1 MPFALGQRWISDTES
16 DLGLGTVVA
25 IEPRTVSL
33 MFPASDENRLYARHD
48 APVTRVM
55 FNVGDVIES
64 HEGWSLKVE
73 AIEEDKGI
81 ITYIGT
87 RIDTEESDIA
97 LREIFLSH
105 QIRFNKPQDKLFAGQ
120 IDRMDRFALRYRALK
135 NQYEQLKSPLR
146 GLCGM
151 RAGLIPHQLYI
162 AHEVGRRYAPR
173 VLLADEVGLGKT
185 IEAGMIIHQQV
196 LSGRAERILILVPE
210 TLQHQWLVEMMR
222 RFNLHFSIFD
232 EERCVES
239 LADAANPFDTAQF
252 VLCSL
257 NFLRKSRRR
266 FEQALDADWDLL
278 IVDEAHHLE
287 WSEERPSRQ
296 YQVVEAIAEK
306 TPGVLLLTATP
317 EQLGRE
323 SHFARLRLLDPDRF
337 YDYEAFV
344 EEERL
349 YEPVADA
356 VSQLLAGKKLD
367 SDAKQTLIELLAGQ
381 NVEPMITAIENAVT
395 ADDAE
400 ALEARHELIRN
411 LMDRHG
417 TGRVL
422 FRNTRSAIKG
432 FPKRHLNMYP
442 LPMPNQYSTAMRVA
456 GMMSGKLSINEK
468 AIKLLYPEDIYQ
480 DFEGESATW
489 WNFDPRINWLLDML
503 KANRNEKVLV
513 ICSRAQTALTLE
525 QALREREGIRATV
538 FHEGMSIIERD
549 KAAAYFA
556 QEESGAQV
564 LICSEIGSEGRN
576 FQFANQLVMF
586 DLPSNPDL
594 LEQRIG
600 RLDRIGQQ
608 REIEIHVPHLEGTS
622 QALLARWFNEG
633 LNAFEETCPTGRP
646 VYEAVC
652 EELITLLASEKQD
665 SDALEA
671 VITQS
676 AALHNELKGKL
687 EQGRDRL
694 LEIHSNGGEAAQQL
708 VEQISSKDGDTNL
721 ISFALG
727 LFDTIGLNQDDK
739 GENAIVVT
747 PSEHMMVASYPGL
760 PYDGCTIT
768 FDRNTAL
775 SREDLHF
782 ISWEHP
788 MIQGGIE
795 LLLSEGVGTTAVSL
809 LKNKALPVGTL
820 LLELI
825 YVVDA
830 QAPKQSGIGRFL
842 PKTPIRILL
851 DSKGNNLSANVEFES
866 FNRQLSPINR
876 HLSSK
881 LVNSVQ
887 KEIHTLIAHAEREI
901 DKELVTVRSQAQ
913 SEMEAT
919 LQAEHQRLL
928 ALKAVNPNI
937 RDDELELIE
946 SQISDLTD
954 YIAKAQIQL
963 DSLRLIVVSHN

>member
-25 IEPRTVSL
+25 VDARTVTL
-33 MFPASDENRLYARHD
+33 MFSASEENRLYARND

-55 FNVGDVIES
+55 FNVGDVVES
-64 HEGWSLKVE
+64 HEGWSLNVE
-73 AIEEDKGI
+73 RVEEAGGVF
-81 ITYIGT
+81 TYVGT
-87 RIDTEESDIA
+87 RTDTDEENVQ

-135 NQYEQLKSPLR
+135 NQYEQHKSPLR

-151 RAGLIPHQLYI
+151 RAGLIPHQLFI

-232 EERCVES
+232 EERCVEAF
-239 LADAANPFDTAQF
+239 ADSANPFDTAQY

-257 NFLRKSRRR
+257 DFLRKSRRR

-278 IVDEAHHLE
+278 VVDEAHHLE
-287 WSEERPSRQ
+287 WSEDKPSRQ
-296 YQVVEAIAEK
+296 YQVVEALAEK
-306 TPGVLLLTATP
+306 SPGVLLLTATP
-317 EQLGRE
+317 EQLGHE

-344 EEERL
+344 EEERQ
-349 YEPVADA
+349 YAPVADA
-356 VSQLLAGKKLD
+356 VSRLLSGELLD
-367 SDAKQTLIELLAGQ
+367 DDAKNRLAELLSEQ
-381 NVEPMITAIENAVT
+381 DIEPMLRIIESQDV
-395 ADDAE
+395 DAE
-400 ALEARHELIRN
+400 QQETVRHELIDN

-422 FRNTRSAIKG
+422 FRNTRAAVKG
-432 FPKRHLNMYP
+432 FPQRHLNMYP
-442 LPMPNQYSTAMRVA
+442 LPLPSQYQTAMRVA
-456 GMMSGKLSINEK
+456 GMMAGKVSDEQK

-480 DFEGESATW
+480 EFEGESATW
-489 WNFDPRINWLLDML
+489 WNFDPRVNWLLDML

-556 QEESGAQV
+556 QEEEGAQV
-564 LICSEIGSEGRN
+564 LLCSEIGSEGRN

-586 DLPSNPDL
+586 DLPNNPDL

-600 RLDRIGQQ
+600 RLDRIGQK
-608 REIEIHVPHLEGTS
+608 RDIEIHVPHLEGTS
-622 QALLARWFNEG
+622 QALLARWYNEG
-633 LNAFEETCPTGRP
+633 LNAFEETCPTGRA
-646 VYEAVC
+646 VYDAFSS
-652 EELITLLASEKQD
+652 ELISLLASD
-665 SDALEA
+665 NHDAEQLEQL
-671 VITQS
+671 IERS
-676 AALHNELKGKL
+676 AEMHKELKGKL

-694 LEIHSNGGEAAQQL
+694 LEIHSNGGDKARELGGEIAA
-708 VEQISSKDGDTNL
+708 KDGDTNL
-721 ISFALG
+721 VTFALG

-768 FDRNTAL
+768 FDRDTAL

-788 MIQGGIE
+788 MIQGGID

-809 LKNKALPVGTL
+809 LKNKALPAGTL
-820 LLELI
+820 LLELV

-842 PKTPIRILL
+842 PQTPIRVLM
-851 DSKGNNLSANVEFES
+851 DAKGNNLSANVEFEG
-866 FNRQLSPINR
+866 FNRQLSPVNR
-876 HLSSK
+876 HLASK

-887 KEIHTLIAHAEREI
+887 KDIHVLIEQAEKVVAE
-901 DKELVTVRSQAQ
+901 ELVSVRHAAQAD
-913 SEMEAT
+913 METNLRAELDR
-919 LQAEHQRLL
+919 LQ

-946 SQISDLTD
+946 SQIQELTG
-954 YIAKAQIQL
+954 YIAKAQVQL
-963 DSLRLIVVSHN
+963 DSLRLIVVSHG

>member
-25 IEPRTVSL
+25 LEPRTVTL
-33 MFPASDENRLYARHD
+33 MFPASDENRLYARND

-55 FNVGDVIES
+55 FNIGDVIES

-73 AIEEDKGI
+73 AINEDNGV

-87 RIDTEESDIA
+87 RTDTEEENVA
-97 LREIFLSH
+97 LREVFLSH

-196 LSGRAERILILVPE
+196 LSGRAERILIVVPE

-232 EERCVES
+232 EERCVEAF
-239 LADAANPFDTAQF
+239 ADAANPFDTAQY

-257 NFLRKSRRR
+257 DFLRKSRRR

-278 IVDEAHHLE
+278 VVDEAHHLE
-287 WSEERPSRQ
+287 WSEDKPSRQ
-296 YQVVEAIAEK
+296 YQVIEALAEK
-306 TPGVLLLTATP
+306 TPSVLLLTATP

-323 SHFARLRLLDPDRF
+323 SHFARLRILDPDRF

-344 EEERL
+344 EEERQ

-356 VSQLLAGKKLD
+356 VTQLLSGEKLNN
-367 SDAKQTLIELLAGQ
+367 DAKNTLTELLSEQ
-381 NVEPMITAIENAVT
+381 DIEPMLRVIEDST
-395 ADDAE
+395 QDDPE
-400 ALEARHELIRN
+400 ALTARHELINN

-422 FRNTRSAIKG
+422 FRNTRSAITG
-432 FPKRHLNMYP
+432 FPQRHLNMYP
-442 LPMPNQYSTAMRVA
+442 LSMPSQYTTAMRVA
-456 GMMSGKLSINEK
+456 AMMGGKMGVNEK

-480 DFEGESATW
+480 EFEGESATW
-489 WNFDPRINWLLDML
+489 WNFDPRVNWLLDML

-556 QEESGAQV
+556 QEEDGAQV
-564 LICSEIGSEGRN
+564 LLCSEIGSEGRN

-600 RLDRIGQQ
+600 RLDRIGQK
-608 REIEIHVPHLEGTS
+608 REIEIHVPYLEGTS

-633 LNAFEETCPTGRP
+633 LNAFEETCPTGRA
-646 VYEAVC
+646 VYEEVS
-652 EELITLLASEKQD
+652 EDLITLLASDKHDVE
-665 SDALEA
+665 ALES
-671 VITQS
+671 VIQRS
-676 AALHNELKGKL
+676 AEMHSELKTKL

-694 LEIHSNGGEAAQQL
+694 LEIHSNGGEEAQKL
-708 VEQISSKDGDTNL
+708 VEEIGAKDGDTNL
-721 ISFALG
+721 VTFALG

-768 FDRNTAL
+768 FDRDTAL
-775 SREDLHF
+775 SREDMHF

-851 DSKGNNLSANVEFES
+851 DGKGNNLSANVEFEG
-866 FNRQLSPINR
+866 FNRQLSPVNR
-876 HLSSK
+876 HLGSK

-887 KEIHTLIAHAEREI
+887 KDIHTLIEFAEREI
-901 DKELVTVRSQAQ
+901 SKELDVVRSQAQ
-913 SEMEAT
+913 AEMEAT
-919 LQAEHQRLL
+919 LRAEFDRLQ

-946 SQISDLTD
+946 SQINELTG
-954 YIAKAQIQL
+954 YIEKAQIQL

>member
-16 DLGLGTVVA
+16 DLGLGTVMAVDA
-25 IEPRTVSL
+25 RTVTL
-33 MFPASDENRLYARHD
+33 MFSASEENRLYARND

-55 FNVGDVIES
+55 FNVGDVVES

-73 AIEEDKGI
+73 RIEEAGGVL
-81 ITYIGT
+81 TYEGT
-87 RIDTEESDIA
+87 RTDTEEENVK
-97 LREIFLSH
+97 LREIFLCH

-135 NQYEQLKSPLR
+135 NQYEQHKSPLR

-239 LADAANPFDTAQF
+239 YADAANPFDTAQY

-257 NFLRKSRRR
+257 DFLRKSRRR

-278 IVDEAHHLE
+278 VVDEAHHLE
-287 WSEERPSRQ
+287 WSEDKPSRQ
-296 YQVVEAIAEK
+296 YQVVEEIAEK

-317 EQLGRE
+317 EQLGHE

-337 YDYEAFV
+337 YDYQAFV
-344 EEERL
+344 EEERQ
-349 YEPVADA
+349 YAPVADA
-356 VSQLLAGKKLD
+356 VSRLLSGEKLD
-367 SDAKQTLIELLAGQ
+367 DKAKQTLIELLPEQDIAAMLSMMESGDMNDEQ
-381 NVEPMITAIENAVT
+381 QTTV
-395 ADDAE
+395 
-400 ALEARHELIRN
+400 RHELIDN

-422 FRNTRSAIKG
+422 FRNTRAAIKG
-432 FPKRHLNMYP
+432 FPQRHLNMYP
-442 LPMPNQYSTAMRVA
+442 LALPTQYQTAMRVA
-456 GMMSGKLSINEK
+456 GMMGGKMSDEQK
-468 AIKLLYPEDIYQ
+468 AVKLLYPEDIYQ
-480 DFEGESATW
+480 EFEGESATW
-489 WNFDPRINWLLDML
+489 WHFDPRVNWLLDML
-503 KANRNEKVLV
+503 KANRQEKVLV
-513 ICSRAQTALTLE
+513 ICSRAQTALILE
-525 QALREREGIRATV
+525 QAMREREGIRATV

-556 QEESGAQV
+556 QEDDGAQV
-564 LICSEIGSEGRN
+564 LLCSEIGSEGRN

-586 DLPSNPDL
+586 DLPNNPDL

-600 RLDRIGQQ
+600 RLDRIGQK
-608 REIEIHVPHLEGTS
+608 RDIEIHVPHLQGTS
-622 QALLARWFNEG
+622 QALLARWYNEG
-633 LNAFEETCPTGRP
+633 LNAFEETCPTGRAI
-646 VYEAVC
+646 YDAFSND
-652 EELITLLASEKQD
+652 LISLLANDKPDNEQ
-665 SDALEA
+665 LETLI
-671 VITQS
+671 VSS
-676 AALHNELKGKL
+676 AAMHNELKAKL

-694 LEIHSNGGEAAQQL
+694 LEIHSNGGDKAQDL

-721 ISFALG
+721 VTFALG
-727 LFDTIGLNQDDK
+727 LFDTIGLNQDDR

-768 FDRNTAL
+768 FDRDTAL

-788 MIQGGIE
+788 MIQGGID

-820 LLELI
+820 LLELV

-842 PKTPIRILL
+842 PQTPIRILL
-851 DSKGNNLSANVEFES
+851 DAKGNNLSSNVEFEG
-866 FNRQLSPINR
+866 FNRQLSPVNR
-876 HLSSK
+876 HLGSK

-887 KEIHTLIAHAEREI
+887 KDVHTLIEFAE
-901 DKELVTVRSQAQ
+901 KAVATELVTVRDNAQ
-913 SEMEAT
+913 NEMETT
-919 LQAEHQRLL
+919 LRAELTRLQ

-937 RDDELELIE
+937 RDDELELLE
-946 SQISDLTD
+946 NQITELTG
-954 YIAKAQIQL
+954 YISKAQIQL
-963 DSLRLIVVSHN
+963 DSLRLIVVSHG

>member
-87 RIDTEESDIA
+87 RTDTEESDIA

-257 NFLRKSRRR
+257 DFLRKSRRR

-356 VSQLLAGKKLD
+356 VSQLLAGETLD
-367 SDAKQTLIELLAGQ
+367 SNAKQTLVDLLAGQ
-381 NVEPMITAIENAVT
+381 DVEPMITAIENATT
-395 ADDAE
+395 AEDAK

-480 DFEGESATW
+480 EFEGESATW

-652 EELITLLASEKQD
+652 EELITLLASDKQD

-671 VITQS
+671 VITRS

-721 ISFALG
+721 VSFALG

-876 HLSSK
+876 HLGSK

-887 KEIHTLIAHAEREI
+887 KDIHALIAHAEREI
-901 DKELVTVRSQAQ
+901 DKELVTVRNQAQ
-913 SEMEAT
+913 AEMEAT
-919 LQAEHQRLL
+919 LQAEYQRLL

-937 RDDELELIE
+937 RDDELELIQN
-946 SQISDLTD
+946 QIIDLTN
-954 YIAKAQIQL
+954 YITKAQIQL